1 MGIGRSLSGTH
12 GTSHSEMLSKRR
24 ALEFPGGLAHKERA
38 SEIFVFRVCAEALG
52 AMAKPG
58 ERASHDGAAR

>member
-1 MGIGRSLSGTH
+1 
-12 GTSHSEMLSKRR
+12 MLSKRR